1 MCVVCRQ
8 ERGTLDALRSR
19 SLAQNSAPLA
29 VVEED
34 AELVARA
41 QLGDASAFATL
52 YRRYANRIYDF
63 AARKLDDRD
72 AAEDVTQVVFMRMA
86 TSLHTCRDGAAFAGW
101 LFAIARNVVVDTHHA
116 RRHTADPLDAA
127 PDPEDPDPT
136 PEEYA
141 MRAERR
147 DELRAARER
156 CLTAGERELFDLLL
170 ADLNDKEIAAAL
182 GRGHGA
188 VRTAHWRLLAKLRQ
202 CLGILIRQGEAR
214 HVAP

>member
-1 MCVVCRQ
+1 
-8 ERGTLDALRSR
+8 LDALRSR
-19 SLAQNSAPLA
+19 SLGHDAAPF
-29 VVEED
+29 VVDEED
-34 AELVARA
+34 ADLVARA
-41 QLGDASAFATL
+41 KRGDASAFSIL
-52 YRRYANRIYDF
+52 YRRYANRIYAY

-72 AAEDVTQVVFMRMA
+72 VAEDVTQVVFMRMA

-116 RRHTADPLDAA
+116 RRHTAGPLDAA
-127 PDPEDPDPT
+127 PDAEDPDPT

-147 DELRAARER
+147 
-156 CLTAGERELFDLLL
+156 
-170 ADLNDKEIAAAL
+170 
-182 GRGHGA
+182 HGA
-188 VRTAHWRLLAKLRQ
+188 IRTAHWRLLAKLRQ